1 MIKKIN
7 CWEGKQYQ
15 LVTSDNYDAYMNEL
29 GMGLVQRK
37 LGNTKKPIVM
47 LHKVE
52 STHNL
57 ITVIDDNPTV
67 LTFKLG
73 KEFDEET
80 YDLRNMKTTMNLYDN
95 TLVQEQKGVVS
106 TKITREFHL
115 NEMVEHSVINYVAA
129 SRVFRA
135 MEEDEWKD
143 LTELLEKLEKEQQ
156 EKKEEKKEAKK
167 EKSEANREIERV
179 VNKLVE
185 E

>member
-7 CWEGKQYQ
+7 CWEGKKYQ
-15 LVTSDNYDAYMNEL
+15 LVTSDNYDAYMKEL

-47 LHKVE
+47 LHKIE

-57 ITVIDDNPTV
+57 ITVIDDQPTV

-80 YDLRNMKTTMNLYDN
+80 YDLRNMKTTFNLYDN
-95 TLVQEQKGVVS
+95 TLVQEQKGVVC

-115 NEMVEHSVINYVAA
+115 NKMMEQSVINNVAA
-129 SRVFRA
+129 RRVFHVLG
-135 MEEDEWKD
+135 EDESKD
-143 LTELLEKLEKEQQ
+143 LTELLEKLENEQQ
-156 EKKEEKKEAKK
+156 EKKEEDKEAKQ
-167 EKSEANREIERV
+167 KSEAKREVERV
-179 VNKLVE
+179 VNQLVE
-185 E
+185 

>member
-1 MIKKIN
+1 MLKKIN

-15 LVTSDNYDAYMNEL
+15 LVTSDNYDAYMKEV

-37 LGNTKKPIVM
+37 LGNTKKPVVM

-52 STHNL
+52 STLNL
-57 ITVIDDNPTV
+57 ITMIDDNPTV

-115 NEMVEHSVINYVAA
+115 NKMIEQSVVNNVAG

-135 MEEDEWKD
+135 LEEDERKD
-143 LTELLEKLEKEQQ
+143 LTELLEKLEKEQR
-156 EKKEEKKEAKK
+156 EKKDEDKDAKKKNESEEKSKE
-167 EKSEANREIERV
+167 
-179 VNKLVE
+179 
-185 E
+185 